1 MFRNRYRNGSL
12 SNIYSNSI
20 SAILFISYFIVLHFS
35 LPLFYDWF
43 YDRDDECVFLCECI
57 FISAAR
63 KVSLYSDTI
72 KASYPALS

>member
-1 MFRNRYRNGSL
+1 MFSNRRRNGGL

-20 SAILFISYFIVLHFS
+20 SAILFISYFIVLHFP
-35 LPLFYDWF
+35 LPLFYDRL
-43 YDRDDECVFLCECI
+43 YDRDDECMFLCECI